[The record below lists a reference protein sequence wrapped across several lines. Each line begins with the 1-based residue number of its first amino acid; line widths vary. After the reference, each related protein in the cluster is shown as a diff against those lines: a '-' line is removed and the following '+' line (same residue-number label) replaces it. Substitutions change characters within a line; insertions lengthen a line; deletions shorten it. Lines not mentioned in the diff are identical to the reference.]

1 MTVNRVQAHR
11 LAEEVAEHFGLEPR
25 RWFGGWSLLRDGRQI
40 AMVMDTVYVRVDDR
54 LRAELDAT
62 ADSKPF
68 RYRRGD
74 GREIEVDA
82 YRAVPRNVLS
92 NPPALGA
99 LLDRAPAAARDAVR
113 PGRRA
118 SPAVTSGTALQPSR
132 RD

>member
-1 MTVNRVQAHR
+1 MTGNRVQAQR

-82 YRAVPRNVLS
+82 YRSVPRNVLG
-92 NPPALGA
+92 NPAALGA
-99 LLDRAPAAARDAVR
+99 LLNRAPAAATNAVR
-113 PGRRA
+113 RGRV
-118 SPAVTSGTALQPSR
+118 STTARQGR
-132 RD
+132 